1 LSFISNFGVVIP
13 WVMLLTIEWITI
25 HTWLK
30 KVGFENI
37 KLLDITKTTPQEQRA
52 THWIGD
58 NTQSIKDF
66 LDPNNDDLTVAFWHN
81 GLWE

>member
-1 LSFISNFGVVIP
+1 MRNVWCLPS
-13 WVMLLTIEWITI
+13 TDTI

-30 KVGFENI
+30 KVGFKNI

-58 NTQSIKDF
+58 NTQ
-66 LDPNNDDLTVAFWHN
+66 LANLQQLNHHY
-81 GLWE
+81 